1 MHTLL
6 VRSLGGGVALVNYL
20 TQPMLIC
27 LKPMTIQYLL
37 TGVNASTYK
46 FSGNL
51 RGAVPNIL
59 IICFIIVYYKICIII
74 VYYKICL

>member
-1 MHTLL
+1 
-6 VRSLGGGVALVNYL
+6 
-20 TQPMLIC
+20 
-27 LKPMTIQYLL
+27 MTIQYLL